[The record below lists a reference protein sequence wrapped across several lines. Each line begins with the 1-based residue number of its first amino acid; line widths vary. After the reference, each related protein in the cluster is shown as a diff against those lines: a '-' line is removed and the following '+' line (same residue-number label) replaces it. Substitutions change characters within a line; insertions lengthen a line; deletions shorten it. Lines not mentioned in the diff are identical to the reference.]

1 MVTLYV
7 GGQKVDWAD
16 AGRVLGE
23 ASPLARNIEL
33 RNESGQAVT
42 RVVLEP
48 VAPRDDDPDWVKA
61 ITPEETA
68 RRMAEPGFTFEE
80 MKKRLGW
87 EWPTPS
93 FGSSVQ
99 VKT

>member
-7 GGQKVDWAD
+7 DGKAVSWTDAEKLLAD
-16 AGRVLGE
+16 AGPADL
-23 ASPLARNIEL
+23 IEL
-33 RNESGQAVT
+33 RNAAG
-42 RVVLEP
+42 RVVAVCAP
-48 VAPRDDDPDWVKA
+48 VEEPDWVRA

-87 EWPTPS
+87 E
-93 FGSSVQ
+93 
-99 VKT
+99 